1 MSSLRAAFFCKCC
14 KISQCSSF
22 FPETDFW
29 KLHLALKMTFIVD
42 LWLVHIAIAPL
53 YGKNVSSHLMCNNWH
68 IELVSNCEMHFFESC
83 LISIVIQFKLY
94 EMEKYHLF
102 CQAPPI
108 FATRSQNGIIGD
120 LQMIIKTNFQFK
132 CIEKSFVLMPKLS
145 ICNGLL
151 KTLLQYFLAVRK
163 RRIFKMR
170 VIVTAKL
177 HVNVLILT

>member
-1 MSSLRAAFFCKCC
+1 
-14 KISQCSSF
+14 
-22 FPETDFW
+22 
-29 KLHLALKMTFIVD
+29 
-42 LWLVHIAIAPL
+42 
-53 YGKNVSSHLMCNNWH
+53 
-68 IELVSNCEMHFFESC
+68 
-83 LISIVIQFKLY
+83 
-94 EMEKYHLF
+94 MEKYHLF

-108 FATRSQNGIIGD
+108 FATRSQNRIIGD

-177 HVNVLILT
+177 HVNVLILTQKRYYCFALLLCCVQLALGQIIHVQVRKEICILKPTLKCISKLVLVLVFK

>member
-42 LWLVHIAIAPL
+42 LWLVHIAPL

-102 CQAPPI
+102 CQVPPI
-108 FATRSQNGIIGD
+108 FATRSQNGIIGN
-120 LQMIIKTNFQFK
+120 LRMIIKTNFQFK
-132 CIEKSFVLMPKLS
+132 CIENPLYWCQNYP
-145 ICNGLL
+145 
-151 KTLLQYFLAVRK
+151 
-163 RRIFKMR
+163 
-170 VIVTAKL
+170 
-177 HVNVLILT
+177 NVMVCWKPFFSAFWR